1 MTSVLTTMFTVG
13 SIFFVKSFLRA
24 FDCLANDAGARI
36 MASAPE
42 MMCDTS
48 DPEYSK
54 IRYLSWMGL
63 LLFNGCFALLW
74 VLLVRAHQSDS
85 PGLGEFT
92 FIADKFEERYYYW
105 EMMIVV
111 RKTLLMAIFL
121 LFNPV
126 AAVLLVTFLTIV
138 CLCLH
143 IAARPFEDDGTD
155 WTEMLSLVAQLCTLV
170 SGPVFTVLVR
180 FGCPRLI

>member
-1 MTSVLTTMFTVG
+1 
-13 SIFFVKSFLRA
+13 
-24 FDCLANDAGARI
+24 
-36 MASAPE
+36 
-42 MMCDTS
+42 MMCDVS
-48 DPEYSK
+48 DPEYAE
-54 IRYLSWMGL
+54 IRSLSWLGL
-63 LLFNGCFALLW
+63 SLFSGCFALLW

-105 EMMIVV
+105 EMMIVI

-126 AAVLLVTFLTIV
+126 AAILLVTFLTIV
-138 CLCLH
+138 CLCFH
-143 IAARPFEDDGTD
+143 IAARPYEDDGTD

-180 FGCPRLI
+180 SIAHLNENVLHSRCLPRWGHVALDLDASVPFHPSSEPVCVDFVV